1 MANCTDRTPPSSGV
15 RSFFKKPLFF
25 IILILLLAGVSFSWY
40 ATRLI
45 LVLKPSDAAAPVVFS
60 VNEGDEWVYHY
71 KHSVQQTPCYEYFRI
86 NGPHNMTMTHTI
98 YESYGVGL
106 PYSLT
111 DGAFKPLKKEGK
123 FEMIMNRPYEKIAF
137 RAASEARPSV
147 TYGNRTIDLVNQFGQ
162 GTRVDVLSMKRYT
175 FWFME
180 S

>member
-1 MANCTDRTPPSSGV
+1 MHRPDTTLQWGSV
-15 RSFFKKPLFF
+15 FFKNPVF

-45 LVLKPSDAAAPVVFS
+45 LVLKPSDGAAPVVFS

-111 DGAFKPLKKEGK
+111 DGAFKPLKK
-123 FEMIMNRPYEKIAF
+123 R
-137 RAASEARPSV
+137 
-147 TYGNRTIDLVNQFGQ
+147 VNL
-162 GTRVDVLSMKRYT
+162 R
-175 FWFME
+175 
-180 S
+180 